1 MPSPKF
7 RIIDADGHVMEPPG
21 MWERYIGPEYRD
33 RAPRVVRGPSGR
45 SGFESGGRVSPRPE
59 CISLAMRGAFA
70 ARVREHLG
78 EYLEAEYNAES
89 QIKAMDAG
97 GIEIAFL
104 YPTQGLYMA
113 SIDDLAPELAIAI
126 CRAYNDWM
134 LDFCA
139 AAPDRLR
146 PVGMLVAL
154 HDPTLAAQEVERLAA
169 RGFKAVFVRPN
180 PIRGRNLDDPAYEP
194 FWAACER
201 RGLAVGIH
209 EGVGAYLPEAGA
221 DRFRNFFACHA
232 ASHPMEQMLAML
244 ALIGGGVL
252 ERHPQLRVAF
262 LESGCGWLPY
272 WLWRMD
278 EHGQQTEGVA
288 GEPQLSM
295 KPSDYFRRQCWIS
308 CEPDEPYI
316 PHVLDFIG
324 EDRLLFASD
333 YPHPDH
339 KWPETLETMLALPV
353 PDSARRKILWDNPA
367 ALYGLA

>member
-201 RGLAVGIH
+201 RGLAGGIH
-209 EGVGAYLPEAGA
+209 EGGGGDLPQAGA
-221 DRFRNFFACHA
+221 PRVWDIFPR
-232 ASHPMEQMLAML
+232 PPPPLPLEQMRAKPAHL
-244 ALIGGGVL
+244 
-252 ERHPQLRVAF
+252 
-262 LESGCGWLPY
+262 CG
-272 WLWRMD
+272 
-278 EHGQQTEGVA
+278 
-288 GEPQLSM
+288 
-295 KPSDYFRRQCWIS
+295 
-308 CEPDEPYI
+308 
-316 PHVLDFIG
+316 
-324 EDRLLFASD
+324 
-333 YPHPDH
+333 
-339 KWPETLETMLALPV
+339 
-353 PDSARRKILWDNPA
+353 
-367 ALYGLA
+367 